1 MATLRENIFTS
12 INYLYGKLANE
23 DVRRVLFGFNHRPR
37 VAEMNQ
43 LLRYINIESAN
54 INRLGTVAA
63 ERIFK
68 WGGGWPSDRFTL
80 RTELC
85 LLIIWSL
92 KKTVFWKKWGGAN
105 APSSA
110 GPGVGN
116 TQDHLNSKYEKQLW
130 LSRFRFVIIAMLY
143 YDVISHFKRLA
154 GSNKQVDLTDLDC

>member
-68 WGGGWPSDRFTL
+68 WGGG
-80 RTELC
+80 
-85 LLIIWSL
+85 
-92 KKTVFWKKWGGAN
+92 
-105 APSSA
+105 
-110 GPGVGN
+110 
-116 TQDHLNSKYEKQLW
+116 
-130 LSRFRFVIIAMLY
+130 
-143 YDVISHFKRLA
+143 
-154 GSNKQVDLTDLDC
+154 